1 MAVGTG
7 KLYIMYISFAGA
19 IFFVFITF
27 CCFVGME
34 VLKLKEGTRAIRG
47 FQSLI
52 TAIVNNF
59 YFINIFFQ
67 LYGGIAGYIYYK
79 KMEETQNAADNEQ
92 IEMSDLKGRLIQ
104 NY

>member
-52 TAIVNNF
+52 TAIVNNIILLINF
-59 YFINIFFQ
+59 FSFMAELLDIFII
-67 LYGGIAGYIYYK
+67 K
-79 KMEETQNAADNEQ
+79 KWKK
-92 IEMSDLKGRLIQ
+92 LKILLIM
-104 NY
+104 NKLK

>member
-7 KLYIMYISFAGA
+7 KLYCMYISFAGA
-19 IFFVFITF
+19 IFFLFITF

-52 TAIVNNF
+52 TAIVN
-59 YFINIFFQ
+59 
-67 LYGGIAGYIYYK
+67 
-79 KMEETQNAADNEQ
+79 
-92 IEMSDLKGRLIQ
+92 
-104 NY
+104 